1 MLIIIDTKTVIL
13 SDSWK
18 DTASALHILKIVKRR
33 VSFLM
38 TNQPKESVQIA
49 IGTLENE
56 SFFSDMDGKF
66 KRPHGIHL
74 CM

>member
-1 MLIIIDTKTVIL
+1 MIIDTKTVIL

-18 DTASALHILKIVKRR
+18 DTASNLHILKIVKRH

-49 IGTLENE
+49 IGTHENE
-56 SFFSDMDGKF
+56 LFSSDMDGKL
-66 KRPHGIHL
+66 KRPLGIHL

>member
-1 MLIIIDTKTVIL
+1 MIQKLLFSQIHGKIQPQL
-13 SDSWK
+13 SP
-18 DTASALHILKIVKRR
+18 LHLLKIVERR

-49 IGTLENE
+49 IGTHENE
-56 SFFSDMDGKF
+56 LFASDMDGKL
-66 KRPHGIHL
+66 KSPLGIHL